1 MAADSPVSHGEPTG
15 VDGVASHLRRDG
27 RRTVVGFYGLLE
39 PAATTATTATATAT
53 ARAEED
59 RSTGEAVPRSYAVP
73 SLRDANTS
81 PSPSLRAAGSVT
93 P

>member
-1 MAADSPVSHGEPTG
+1 MAADSPLSHDEPTG

-27 RRTVVGFYGLLE
+27 RRTVIGFYGPLE
-39 PAATTATTATATAT
+39 PAATTAATATTTAT

-59 RSTGEAVPRSYAVP
+59 RSTGDAVPRSDAVP
-73 SLRDANTS
+73 SLGDANAP
-81 PSPSLRAAGSVT
+81 PSPSLQAAGSVT